1 MAKPRK
7 VVRTKRIYKKTHSKL
22 PGRVA
27 RGVLFV
33 LLLVLLVGFGYM
45 MSKAIGGWLSQ
56 KPEQSS
62 ETTQSSVPS
71 ESTPEESLPESS
83 EEPEQTAVRGVVMT
97 PDKASLTGTALT
109 DYLNELKAQGYTTVF
124 VTLKDENGDVWY
136 QSDAAE
142 AIRLNTVRADA
153 FDAQALCAEIKKAG
167 LTPAAHIT
175 GLRDPKAAH
184 VRNENSFAYANQL
197 TTNWLDSS
205 VELGGKAWL
214 NPYMEKARLYLSQL
228 AADAAAKGFEQIAV
242 SDVNFPTRNTRNM
255 NTILTEPSRT
265 AILGQT
271 LDEMQAAAGDVPVY
285 NWVDMAEQS
294 ALSENAGLVDLRE
307 IGYEKNAPEVSLDAI
322 AQRRGVLS
330 QKFGTEADDLTIA
343 KEMLR
348 QMKADGTLSGELMP
362 VILKKDVQTL
372 LPVLEELEIE
382 SYLVV

>member
-7 VVRTKRIYKKTHSKL
+7 VVRTKRIYKKKHSKL

-27 RGVLFV
+27 RGVFFV

-45 MSKAIGGWLSQ
+45 LSKAIGGWISE
-56 KPEQSS
+56 KSEQSLES
-62 ETTQSSVPS
+62 TQSSVPD
-71 ESTPEESLPESS
+71 ESVPDEPLPESS
-83 EEPEQTAVRGVVMT
+83 EPPEQSSVCGIVMT
-97 PDKASLTGTALT
+97 PQQASLTGSSLAE
-109 DYLNELKAQGYTTVF
+109 YLSGLKAQGYTTVF

-142 AIRLNTVRADA
+142 AIHLHTVRADA

-175 GLRDPKAAH
+175 GLKDPKAAH
-184 VRNENSFAYANQL
+184 VRNDNSFAYANQL

-214 NPYMEKARLYLSQL
+214 NPYMEKARIYLSQL
-228 AADAAAKGFEQIAV
+228 AADAASKGFEQIVV

-255 NTILTEPSRT
+255 NTILKEPSRT

-271 LDEMQAAAGDVPVY
+271 LAEMQKAAGDVPVY
-285 NWVDMAEQS
+285 NWADMAEQS
-294 ALSENAGLVDLRE
+294 ALSQNAGLVDLQA
-307 IGYEKNAPEVSLDAI
+307 IGYQKNAPEINLDAI
-322 AQRRGVLS
+322 AQRRSILS
-330 QKFGTEADDLTIA
+330 QKFGAEADDLAIA

-348 QMKADGTLSGELMP
+348 QIKNDSALSGELMP